1 MIGPEISSG
10 IGWTRTPGPRLY
22 HLPPGADFAAD
33 FARGLRAHLAS
44 APPETLGRLRLYL
57 NTRRTARRIE
67 AALEALAPATYLPRV
82 ALVSDLGAEAAR
94 AGLPGWD
101 GRLRRSF
108 ALLRLTESFLRAN
121 PDFGPLSAAPGLA
134 LSLQGLLDELQ
145 AAGVPAA
152 ALRDLD
158 LGDQARHWGLT
169 RDFLAIVADHWPRLL
184 AEAEGGALDP
194 EARRRAAAEV
204 EAARWAAAD
213 PGPVLA
219 AGSTAST
226 PATALL
232 LRAIARAPRGAV
244 VLPGWEPDMP
254 DDVWQVLRA
263 GEAPE
268 HPQHQSAQLVA
279 SLGLTPAEVALWTDA
294 APPSPP
300 RRRLLAEALRPAP
313 VTDAWAARLPDLA
326 ADAPAACAG
335 VTLLEAETPRQ
346 EAVAIALALATA
358 PGTAALVT
366 PDAALARRVTA
377 ELARWNLIPDDSGG
391 RPLGLTPPGILLG
404 LLAGLVGR
412 PTPTAALA
420 AALRHPLAGGRGD
433 ARARHVT
440 CTRWLERRLLRGGP
454 LEVDWDRLAAALDRL
469 AAEARRTPPDPPGAG
484 PGDGASLPA
493 DPARA
498 APPEGFAAWFAHLR
512 AALDPLPRL
521 AGDAAACAEAHLRA
535 AEALSRGA
543 FAPEPE
549 PDPPLWDL
557 GAGAAARDFA
567 DRFLAAARSAPGA
580 ASAAGYA
587 ALWTAMIGAENARPD
602 PQRVSDRI
610 RILGTLEARAER
622 ADVMV
627 LAGLNEGAWPAHP
640 AADPWLNRQTRAAL
654 GLAPPERRTG
664 LAAHDFLMAANAPQ
678 AILSRSRRDDGGP
691 TVASR
696 WLSRLAV
703 LVDGCAPGTLA
714 ATRARGAALLA
725 AAEALDDGPP
735 TAPALRPAPR
745 PPLAARPRRL
755 SVTQIETLIRDP
767 YAVYAAEVLK
777 LRPLDPLGRPP
788 DARDRGTLLHDVME
802 AFAEA
807 TRDWPAPAADALEA
821 ALRAAADRV
830 LARTPWPAR
839 RRLWRARL
847 HRAARWFAEAE
858 AERREQGRIEAL
870 ETRGRLDLILPGGPF
885 ALTARADRIDRLSD
899 GRLALYDYK
908 TGKPPGPNEVGAF
921 AVQLLLE
928 AAIAQAGGF
937 EKVPAAEA
945 ALLEYLGI
953 SGAGLGGEARAVDL
967 AEHPV
972 AEALGRLTELL
983 AAYDDPAT
991 AYPARTRPQF
1001 LSFAGDY
1008 DHLSRHGEWT
1018 DPAGD
1023 EAGP

>member
-1 MIGPEISSG
+1 MSGPG
-10 IGWTRTPGPRLY
+10 IGWAGAPGPRLF
-22 HLPPGADFAAD
+22 HLPPGVDFAAE
-33 FARGLRAHLAS
+33 FARGLRDRLAG

-82 ALVSDLGAEAAR
+82 ALVSDLGDAAAR

-108 ALLRLTESFLRAN
+108 ALLRLTETFLRAR
-121 PDFGPLSAAPGLA
+121 PDFGPPSAAPGLA

-145 AAGVPAA
+145 AAGLSAG

-169 RDFLAIVADHWPRLL
+169 RDFLAIVADHWPRHL
-184 AEAEGGALDP
+184 AEAEAGALDP
-194 EARRRAAAEV
+194 EARRRAAAEA
-204 EAARWAAAD
+204 EAARWETAD

-232 LRAIARAPRGAV
+232 LRAVARAPQGAV

-279 SLGLTPAEVALWTDA
+279 SLGLTPAQVLPWTEA

-313 VTDAWAARLPDLA
+313 VTDAWAARLPALA
-326 ADAPAACAG
+326 ADAGPACADL
-335 VTLLEAETPRQ
+335 TLLEAETPRQ
-346 EAVAIALALATA
+346 EAAAIALALATA

-377 ELARWNLIPDDSGG
+377 ELTRWGLIPDESGG
-391 RPLGLTPPGILLG
+391 RPLGLTAPGVLLG
-404 LLAGLVGR
+404 LLAGLIGR
-412 PTPTAALA
+412 PAPTAALA
-420 AALRHPLAGGRGD
+420 AVLRHPLTGGRDRGPHTD
-433 ARARHVT
+433 
-440 CTRWLERRLLRGGP
+440 CTRWLELRVLRGGP
-454 LEVDWDRLAAALDRL
+454 LEVDWTRLTADAARAVER
-469 AAEARRTPPDPPGAG
+469 AA
-484 PGDGASLPA
+484 
-493 DPARA
+493 ARA
-498 APPEGFAAWFAHLR
+498 AEGRTAPPGPVADPSPGLPPAGFADWLAHVR
-512 AALDPLPRL
+512 GALEPLTRL
-521 AGDAAACAEAHLRA
+521 IGDAATCAEAHLRA
-535 AEALSRGA
+535 AETLSRGA
-543 FAPEPE
+543 FDADPAQ
-549 PDPPLWDL
+549 PPLWDKA
-557 GAGAAARDFA
+557 AGISARGFA
-567 DRFLAAARSAPGA
+567 DRFLTAARSAPGA
-580 ASAAGYA
+580 SSAAGYA
-587 ALWTAMIGAENARPD
+587 ALWTAMIGAEEARAD

-622 ADVMV
+622 AELMV
-627 LAGLNEGAWPAHP
+627 LAGLNEGTWPGHA
-640 AADPWLNRQTRAAL
+640 AADPWLNRQTRTAL
-654 GLAPPERRTG
+654 GLPPPERRTG
-664 LAAHDFLMAANAPQ
+664 LAAHDFLMAANAPRV
-678 AILSRSRRDDGGP
+678 ILSRARRDDGGP

-696 WLSRLAV
+696 WLSRLTV
-703 LVDGCAPGTLA
+703 LLDGCAPA
-714 ATRARGAALLA
+714 ALGALRARGEALVA

-735 TAPALRPAPR
+735 SAPALRPAPR

-767 YAVYAAEVLK
+767 YAIYAAEVLK
-777 LRPLDPLGRPP
+777 LRPLDPLGLPP

-807 TRDWPAPAADALEA
+807 TRHWPAPTADALET
-821 ALRAAADRV
+821 ALRAAAEPV
-830 LARTPWPAR
+830 LAATPWPAR

-858 AERREQGRIEAL
+858 AERREAGRIEAL
-870 ETRGRLDLILPGGPF
+870 ETRGRLDLVLPGGAF
-885 ALTARADRIDRLSD
+885 ALTARADRIDRLTD

-928 AAIAQAGGF
+928 AAIAEAGKF
-937 EKVPAAEA
+937 DDVPAAEA
-945 ALLEYLGI
+945 ALLEYLGL
-953 SGAGLGGEARAVDL
+953 SGAGRGGEARAVDL
-967 AEHPV
+967 AAHPV
-972 AEALGRLTELL
+972 AEALARLVELL
-983 AAYDDPAT
+983 SAYDDPAT

-1023 EAGP
+1023 ETEA